1 MRTPT
6 ERLYSVLESRYE
18 AELTEPSEGTDLW
31 TAIVWLVTKTSRMQ
45 LARFQDVCETAARN
59 AAYTF
64 IMDRPR

>member
-1 MRTPT
+1 MNDAAYWFLWTT
-6 ERLYSVLESRYE
+6 AAGLSIVVL
-18 AELTEPSEGTDLW
+18 

-45 LARFQDVCETAARN
+45 LAMFQDVCETAARN